1 MITLKSVITIIVVST
16 ADFVLKTVL
25 PDSTASAIV
34 QDVVYPLLDLLFGV
48 GVAGALWGIR
58 RRVND

>member
-16 ADFVLKTVL
+16 AEFVLKTVL
-25 PDSTASAIV
+25 PEPTASAIV
-34 QDVVYPLLDLLFGV
+34 KDVVYPLLNLLFGV

-58 RRVND
+58 RRIND

>member
-34 QDVVYPLLDLLFGV
+34 KDVVYPLLDLLFGV

-58 RRVND
+58 RRIND